1 MEFQRIQGKI
11 YRIFI
16 RVNKKDFLTLIR
28 KSFLLFIFLE
38 KKKYHFARTRRSATS
53 FYVEGLGI
61 SPGW

>member
-28 KSFLLFIFLE
+28 KSFLLFIFL
-38 KKKYHFARTRRSATS
+38 KKEVSLCKDETECYF
-53 FYVEGLGI
+53 FLC
-61 SPGW
+61 